1 VHHAAKRSATMGC
14 DRRHARLFNYTH
26 AQVNAS
32 AFLDRSVHHNK
43 IAPASYLVLFVAL
56 LVLYGLGN
64 STLPLIDRDEPRFA
78 EASREMLQ
86 SGDWIIP
93 RVNGEYRFDK
103 PPLIYWCQAGA
114 MRVFGQNDFA
124 VRFPSAVFAAATALL
139 TAAWGR
145 RCGDPRAGWTA
156 ALVFG
161 TCLQV
166 FIHGRAAVAD
176 MPMVFFFTAACW
188 AGWERI
194 DCPGSLRLWTAFY
207 LAAALGFLAKGPI
220 ALLPLIT
227 PWLYARQHKRDGQ
240 PALWISEGV
249 GLLFMLAIVGVWGI
263 PALLLTHGE
272 FLRVG
277 IGKHV
282 VQRSIEPMES
292 HGAPGIA
299 GYLLFVPFYLVTILV
314 SFAPWSVCLPGVLR
328 KAASARPAIDRY
340 LLLMAALV
348 FLVFTLIQ
356 TKLPHYVLP
365 AFPLL
370 ALLFGRYLSPRFP
383 VSRVTGLSAAVYVL
397 IATAGF
403 AVIEPAFPSKM
414 IVQRLRPYL
423 RPDTRTGSVGYD
435 EQSLVWY
442 LRSVTKPFHQR
453 LRCEDAASF
462 LAGPGPA
469 VCIFSAAEL
478 SGMPLEARWRTVSY
492 NGVNFA
498 RWKTQPASFLR
509 WRLKLPLPQR
519 VSLVAIVNDR

>member
-1 VHHAAKRSATMGC
+1 MPQNGQLARDPIAVTPGFSVRGC
-14 DRRHARLFNYTH
+14 VGSHLILF
-26 AQVNAS
+26 
-32 AFLDRSVHHNK
+32 
-43 IAPASYLVLFVAL
+43 IAL

-86 SGDWIIP
+86 SGDWVIP

-114 MRVFGQNDFA
+114 MKLFGQNDFA
-124 VRFPSAVFAAATALL
+124 ARFPSTVFAASTALL
-139 TAAWGR
+139 VGAWGR
-145 RCGDPRAGWTA
+145 RCGGGRAGWTA
-156 ALVFG
+156 ALVFA

-166 FIHGRAAVAD
+166 FVHGRAAVAD
-176 MPMVFFFTAACW
+176 LPMVFFFTGACW
-188 AGWERI
+188 AGWERLEA
-194 DCPGSLRLWTAFY
+194 PGSRRLWTAFY
-207 LAAALGFLAKGPI
+207 LALALGFLAKGPI

-227 PWLYARQHKRDGQ
+227 PWIYARRRKGNGQ
-240 PALWISEGV
+240 PALWISEGA
-249 GLLFMLAIVGVWGI
+249 GLLFMFAIVGLWGV

-292 HGAPGIA
+292 HGAPGVA
-299 GYLLFVPFYLVTILV
+299 GYLLFLPFYLVTILV

-328 KAASARPAIDRY
+328 KAMSARAAIDRH
-340 LLLMAALV
+340 LLLMGGLV

-365 AFPLL
+365 ALPLI
-370 ALLFGRYLSPRFP
+370 ALLCGRHLSPGFP
-383 VSRVTGLSAAVYVL
+383 VGRVAGLSAAIYVL

-403 AVIEPAFPSKM
+403 AAIEPAFPSKM
-414 IVQRLRPYL
+414 VVQRLRPYL
-423 RPDTRTGSVGYD
+423 RADTRTASVGYD

-442 LRSVTKPFHQR
+442 LRTVTRPFHQR
-453 LRCEDAASF
+453 LRAEGAASF

-469 VCIFSAAEL
+469 TCIFSAADL
-478 SGMPLEARWRTVSY
+478 GGVPLEARWRTVSY
-492 NGVNFA
+492 DGVNFA
-498 RWKTQPASFLR
+498 RWKTQSASFLK

-519 VSLVAIVNDR
+519 VSLVAVVNDH

>member
-1 VHHAAKRSATMGC
+1 
-14 DRRHARLFNYTH
+14 
-26 AQVNAS
+26 VNAS
-32 AFLDRSVHHNK
+32 AFLDRFTGPHKFRLANH
-43 IAPASYLVLFVAL
+43 LVLFAAL

-93 RVNGEYRFDK
+93 RVNGENRFDK

-114 MRVFGQNDFA
+114 MRLFGQNDFA
-124 VRFPSAVFAAATALL
+124 ARFPSTVFAAGTAFLI
-139 TAAWGR
+139 AAWGR
-145 RCGDPRAGWTA
+145 RCGDARTGWTA

-166 FIHGRAAVAD
+166 FIHARAAVAD

-188 AGWERI
+188 AGSERLER
-194 DCPGSLRLWTAFY
+194 PGSLRLWMAFY
-207 LAAALGFLAKGPI
+207 LALALGFLAKGPI

-227 PWLYARQHKRDGQ
+227 PWLYARQQKRDGQ
-240 PALWISEGV
+240 PALWVSGGA
-249 GLLFMLAIVGVWGI
+249 GLLFMLAIVGIWGV

-272 FLRVG
+272 FLRIG

-292 HGAPGIA
+292 HGAPGMA
-299 GYLLFVPFYLVTILV
+299 GYLLFLPFYLVTIFV
-314 SFAPWSVCLPGVLR
+314 SLAPWSICLPGVLR
-328 KAASARPAIDRY
+328 KAIDTRAAIDRY
-340 LLLMAALV
+340 LLLMAGLV

-370 ALLFGRYLSPRFP
+370 ALLFGRHLPPEFP
-383 VSRVTGLSAAVYVL
+383 VGRVTGLIAAVYVL

-403 AVIEPAFPSKM
+403 AAIEPAFPSKM

-453 LRCEDAASF
+453 LRPENAASF

-469 VCIFSAAEL
+469 VCIFSAPEL
-478 SGMPLEARWRTVSY
+478 SAIPLEARWRTVSY
-492 NGVNFA
+492 GGLNFA
-498 RWKTQPASFLR
+498 RWKTQPASFLN
-509 WRLKLPLPQR
+509 WRLKLPLPQP
-519 VSLVAIVNDR
+519 VSLVGVVDDH

>member
-1 VHHAAKRSATMGC
+1 VPHAAKKSANTGC
-14 DRRHARLFNYTH
+14 RGRHARLFSSTD

-32 AFLDRSVHHNK
+32 AF
-43 IAPASYLVLFVAL
+43 PAWSGRLLLFAAL
-56 LVLYGLGN
+56 LALYGLGN

-103 PPLIYWCQAGA
+103 PPLTYWCQAGA
-114 MRVFGQNDFA
+114 MKLFGQNDFA
-124 VRFPSAVFAAATALL
+124 VRFPSTVFAAATALL
-139 TAAWGR
+139 IAAWGR
-145 RCGDPRAGWTA
+145 RCGNNSRAGWTA

-166 FIHGRAAVAD
+166 FVHARAAVAD

-188 AGWERI
+188 TGWERLER
-194 DCPGSLRLWTAFY
+194 PASVRLWAAFY
-207 LAAALGFLAKGPI
+207 LALALGFLAKGPI

-227 PWLYARQHKRDGQ
+227 PWVYARKRTRDGQ
-240 PALWISEGV
+240 PALWISEGA
-249 GLLFMLAIVGVWGI
+249 GLILMLVIVGVWGV
-263 PALLLTHGE
+263 PALVLTHGE

-299 GYLLFVPFYLVTILV
+299 GYLLFLPFYLVTIFV
-314 SFAPWSVCLPGVLR
+314 SFAPWSFCLLKVLR
-328 KAASARPAIDRY
+328 RAAGMRAAVDRY
-340 LLLMAALV
+340 LLLMAGLV

-356 TKLPHYVLP
+356 TKLPHYTLP

-370 ALLFGRYLSPRFP
+370 ALLVGRHLSPEFP
-383 VSRVTGLSAAVYVL
+383 AGRVTGLSVAVYVL

-403 AVIEPAFPSKM
+403 AAVEPAFPSKM

-442 LRSVTKPFHQR
+442 LRSVTGPFHQR
-453 LRCEDAASF
+453 LRPESAASF
-462 LAGPGPA
+462 LAGSGPA
-469 VCIFSAAEL
+469 ACVFSAPEL
-478 SGMPLEARWRTVSY
+478 SGIPLEPRWRVVTY
-492 NGVNFA
+492 NGLNFA
-498 RWKTQPASFLR
+498 RWKTQPASFLS
-509 WRLKLPLPQR
+509 WRLKLPLPQP
-519 VSLVAIVNDR
+519 VSLVGVINDD